1 MPDTRISVQTLGRTY
16 SPRGQ
21 FCPELL
27 GKLKDWKT
35 VSEIP
40 GEMIDSAPRGKQAAT
55 PRRSPFVGEA
65 PTLAYSSA
73 KVQLLVVDDD
83 PPVLKACCEIA
94 AGMGFAVH
102 AANSADEAREVVRLH
117 AIDVILMDL
126 KMPAGGLSLLEEI
139 RIKRP
144 RSSIVVMTAFATV
157 ASAVDAIRLGA
168 SDYLTKPFA
177 MDELTGVLERAGQR
191 RNFELESRRVQQHLR
206 EQKGHGH
213 LVGSSPVME
222 KLYRI
227 VAKVALSTHPV
238 LIAGES
244 GTGKETVARTI
255 HTTGTNGSRRFAIV
269 ECGQLA
275 PAVLESELFGYSR
288 SAYTGFDRSKDALL
302 TSEEGGT
309 LFLDQVSEMPLDI
322 QAKLLRALQER
333 EVRPPGARQG
343 APLTVRILVGCSR
356 NLSSLVDQG
365 LFRKDLYY
373 RLNVVGLRMP
383 PLRERR
389 EDIPL
394 LAEHFL
400 ERMRRESAIAYR
412 FTPEAMQVLSHYDW
426 PGNVRELESAVERAC
441 ALSSGPILHMGDLP
455 TQMQRIG
462 GSEDFAGDLTRV
474 DERRSAASGD
484 ARSNGVRPAIVSI
497 AELERE
503 AILNTIQQLHGDKLM
518 AARLLGIGKTTLY
531 RKLKEY
537 GITDS

>member
-1 MPDTRISVQTLGRTY
+1 MPDTKTSVRIPGRTGKI
-16 SPRGQ
+16 PGENR
-21 FCPELL
+21 PESITVPQ
-27 GKLKDWKT
+27 DWKT
-35 VSEIP
+35 M
-40 GEMIDSAPRGKQAAT
+40 GEKAGVIASGGPLRCRQAAELLRGSST
-55 PRRSPFVGEA
+55 AE
-65 PTLAYSSA
+65 TLHPVPGMER
-73 KVQLLVVDDD
+73 VQLLVLDDD
-83 PPVLKACCEIA
+83 LPVLKACCEIA

-102 AANSADEAREVVRLH
+102 AANSAEEARAAVRAHAVDVV
-117 AIDVILMDL
+117 LMDL
-126 KMPAGGLSLLEEI
+126 KMPAGGLALLEEI
-139 RIKRP
+139 RQMRP

-157 ASAVDAIRLGA
+157 SSAVEAIRLGA

-191 RNFELESRRVQQHLR
+191 RSFELESHRLQNHLR
-206 EQKGHGH
+206 RQKGHGQ
-213 LVGSSPVME
+213 LIGASPAME

-238 LIAGES
+238 LILGEN

-255 HTTGTNGSRRFAIV
+255 HTSGPNTSRRFASV

-275 PAVLESELFGYSR
+275 PAVLESELFGYAK
-288 SAYTGFDRSKDALL
+288 SAFTGFDRSKDALL

-309 LFLDQVSEMPLDI
+309 VFLDQVSEMPLDM
-322 QAKLLRALQER
+322 QAKLLRALQDK

-343 APLTVRILVGCSR
+343 SPVTVRILAGSSR

-400 ERMRRESAIAYR
+400 ERMRRESAIPYR
-412 FTPEAMQVLSHYDW
+412 FSPDAMQVLTGYDW
-426 PGNVRELESAVERAC
+426 PGNVRELESAIERAC
-441 ALSSGPILHMGDLP
+441 ALSSGPVLHMGDLP
-455 TQMQRIG
+455 TQMQSVLPG
-462 GSEDFAGDLTRV
+462 EDTKSVTRV
-474 DERRSAASGD
+474 DERRPHGMVPNADGSA
-484 ARSNGVRPAIVSI
+484 PTIVSI

-503 AILNTIQQLHGDKLM
+503 AILNTIRQLHGDKLM
-518 AARLLGIGKTTLY
+518 AAKLLGIGKTTLY

-537 GITDS
+537 GISDT

>member
-1 MPDTRISVQTLGRTY
+1 MSEFSGELTNL
-16 SPRGQ
+16 SP
-21 FCPELL
+21 L
-27 GKLKDWKT
+27 GKQT
-35 VSEIP
+35 
-40 GEMIDSAPRGKQAAT
+40 AASLRF
-55 PRRSPFVGEA
+55 PLSDDPIGVNA
-65 PTLAYSSA
+65 HAA
-73 KVQLLVVDDD
+73 KVQLLVLDDD

-102 AANSADEAREVVRLH
+102 AANSADEAREAVRLH
-117 AIDVILMDL
+117 AIDVVLMDL

-168 SDYLTKPFA
+168 TDYLTKPFA

-191 RNFELESRRVQQHLR
+191 RSFELESRRVQQNLR

-227 VAKVALSTHPV
+227 VAKVALSAHPV
-238 LIAGES
+238 LIAGEN

-255 HTTGTNGSRRFAIV
+255 HTTGPNSTRRFAVV

-343 APLTVRILVGCSR
+343 APLTVRILAGCSR

-400 ERMRRESAIAYR
+400 ERMRRESAIGYR
-412 FTPEAMQVLSHYDW
+412 FTPEAMRVMSHYSW
-426 PGNVRELESAVERAC
+426 PGNVRELENAVERAC
-441 ALSSGPILHMGDLP
+441 ALSSGSLLHMGDLP
-455 TQMQRIG
+455 TQMQSVG
-462 GSEDFAGDLTRV
+462 GSDDFAGDLTRV
-474 DERRSAASGD
+474 DERRSQSGN
-484 ARSNGVRPAIVSI
+484 ARGGAGLPAIVSI

-518 AARLLGIGKTTLY
+518 AAKLLGIGKTTLY

>member
-1 MPDTRISVQTLGRTY
+1 MSDTKKSVRIVGKAGTLAEDFR
-16 SPRGQ
+16 
-21 FCPELL
+21 PELVTPL
-27 GKLKDWKT
+27 RDWQLLESNPNGDSHH
-35 VSEIP
+35 VSRNGGVHGLELLRP
-40 GEMIDSAPRGKQAAT
+40 HAAEN
-55 PRRSPFVGEA
+55 PIRKHDM
-65 PTLAYSSA
+65 A
-73 KVQLLVVDDD
+73 KVQLLVLDDD

-94 AGMGFAVH
+94 SGMGFAVH
-102 AANSADEAREVVRLH
+102 AANSAEEAREAVRVHALDVV
-117 AIDVILMDL
+117 LMDL

-139 RIKRP
+139 RMRRP

-157 ASAVDAIRLGA
+157 SSAVEAIRLGA

-191 RNFELESRRVQQHLR
+191 RSFELESRRVQQHLR
-206 EQKGHGH
+206 GQNGHGR
-213 LVGSSPVME
+213 LIGSSPAME

-238 LIAGES
+238 LILGES

-255 HTTGTNGSRRFAIV
+255 HTSGPNGSRRFAVV

-309 LFLDQVSEMPLDI
+309 LFLDQVSEMPLDL
-322 QAKLLRALQER
+322 QAKLLRALQDK
-333 EVRPPGARQG
+333 EVRAAGSRQG
-343 APLTVRILVGCSR
+343 VPLTVRILAGSSR

-373 RLNVVGLRMP
+373 RLNVVGLHMP
-383 PLRERR
+383 PLRERP

-400 ERMRRESAIAYR
+400 ERMRRESAVAYQ
-412 FTPEAMQVLSHYDW
+412 FSADAMRVMSGYGW
-426 PGNVRELESAVERAC
+426 PGNVRELEGAVERAC
-441 ALSSGPILHMGDLP
+441 ALSSGPVLHMGDLP
-455 TQMQRIG
+455 TQMQSMAAI
-462 GSEDFAGDLTRV
+462 DVLAANVLRV
-474 DERRSAASGD
+474 DERRNAESKSRAEGGA
-484 ARSNGVRPAIVSI
+484 PAIVSI

-503 AILNTIQQLHGDKLM
+503 AILNTIRQLHGDKLM
-518 AARLLGIGKTTLY
+518 AAKLLGIGKTTLY

-537 GITDS
+537 GISDS